1 MKKEKNINLEEIVNS
16 FFNNEKIENEEKIL
30 IKIHQNSEKI
40 IHSTDKI
47 LNSIEEINDRL
58 YDIEEIIDN

>member
-58 YDIEEIIDN
+58 YDIEEMLDN